1 MCSMAVNLIHAM
13 GHCNQAYHEWHKKR
27 PADQTRER
35 QSTNSAHFLAA
46 EVEARA
52 DAQHTTAAHYRATN
66 QMTLIQQLPT
76 KNQATNQKL
85 EHLTKLCTQQAHH
98 LQAFSTTQ
106 QRQQQ
111 DSSAIFQFKDAY

>member
-1 MCSMAVNLIHAM
+1 MAVNLIHAM

-27 PADQTRER
+27 PADQTRDNLQTR
-35 QSTNSAHFLAA
+35 SAHLLAA

-85 EHLTKLCTQQAHH
+85 EHLTELCTQQAHH
-98 LQAFSTTQ
+98 LQAFNTQ
-106 QRQQQ
+106 QRQQ
-111 DSSAIFQFKDAY
+111 DSSTIIEFKDAY